1 MIVIDRIEDRFAIAE
16 TENGTLSIP
25 LDTLPKQV
33 REGDVLYMTDS
44 GYRIDREQTEQRRSA
59 AAAILRRITHE

>member
-16 TENGTLSIP
+16 TKNGTLSIP